1 MSTTSSSSSG
11 AKKPKVS
18 LLIEKG
24 GVKSTPTLSRVGK
37 MVGSRA
43 SSAALQGVAVDSSR
57 AAMWAQA
64 LQSSPPHSGLAGG
77 ADGKG
82 PSSPKAKGMKEQL
95 ETAKVAW
102 NKVIQSKVLVSLLVF
117 LFTMV
122 LLIAL
127 NPPMAQEPATP
138 DNPKPRRSW
147 KKITIWAVIPALLTL
162 LLPLTTCL
170 RSAPKVGE

>member
-1 MSTTSSSSSG
+1 MSTSSSSSAG
-11 AKKPKVS
+11 NAKVS

-24 GVKSTPTLSRVGK
+24 GAKSTPTLSRVGK

-64 LQSSPPHSGLAGG
+64 LRSSPPHSGLGGG
-77 ADGKG
+77 AT
-82 PSSPKAKGMKEQL
+82 PSSPKGTGMKEQL
-95 ETAKVAW
+95 QSAKVAW

-117 LFTMV
+117 LFTM
-122 LLIAL
+122 LILIAL

-138 DNPKPRRSW
+138 DNPKGRRSW
-147 KKITIWAVIPALLTL
+147 KKITIWSVIPALLTL